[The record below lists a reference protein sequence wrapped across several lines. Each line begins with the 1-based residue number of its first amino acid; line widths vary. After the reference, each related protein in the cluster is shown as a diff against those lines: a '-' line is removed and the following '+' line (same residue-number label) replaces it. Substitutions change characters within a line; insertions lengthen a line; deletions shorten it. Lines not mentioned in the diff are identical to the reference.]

1 MRKSFKI
8 GQKEYK
14 FKKDAITHYR
24 TILNSYDF
32 GQSLS
37 DSDFD
42 DLLDLLDYDYFNYVA
57 ELETT
62 EDIVD
67 EEIKDEIEL
76 NDSEE
81 SNESEITIEDIK
93 IARVQFNTKCFE
105 IFYSDKTSVYISYLM
120 IINNTKYT
128 PEKLFYVACRNS
140 IHNDIKAVKQE
151 YFDKNSVKGQVKCQE
166 TGLLSKWTELA
177 VDHRQPNTF
186 SVIVDRFKEVNRI
199 ELDKIE
205 YTSNDQNHIIFKDE
219 TWTELFR
226 KYHMEKASLRIVR
239 TECNSSRTG
248 LARIKRTSK
257 DLTVSAEDKKITQD
271 FYQIKK

>member
-1 MRKSFKI
+1 MRKPFKI

-24 TILNSYDF
+24 TILNSYGF
-32 GQSLS
+32 EESLN
-37 DSDFD
+37 DSDFHD
-42 DLLDLLDYDYFNYVA
+42 LIDLLNYDYFNYLV
-57 ELETT
+57 ELETN
-62 EDIVD
+62 
-67 EEIKDEIEL
+67 EESVNEELIDKIEL
-76 NDSEE
+76 NESEE
-81 SNESEITIEDIK
+81 NNEGEITIEDIK
-93 IARVQFNTKCFE
+93 VARVQFNAKCFE
-105 IFYSDKTSVYISYLM
+105 IFYSDKTSQYISYLM
-120 IINNTKYT
+120 IINNKKYT

-166 TGLLSKWTELA
+166 TGLLSRWTELA

-199 ELDKIE
+199 ELDRIE
-205 YTSNDQNHIIFKDE
+205 YTSNDQNHIIFKDDN
-219 TWTELFR
+219 WTEQFR
-226 KYHMEKASLRIVR
+226 KYHMEKANLRIVR

-257 DLTVSAEDKKITQD
+257 DLT
-271 FYQIKK
+271 IK